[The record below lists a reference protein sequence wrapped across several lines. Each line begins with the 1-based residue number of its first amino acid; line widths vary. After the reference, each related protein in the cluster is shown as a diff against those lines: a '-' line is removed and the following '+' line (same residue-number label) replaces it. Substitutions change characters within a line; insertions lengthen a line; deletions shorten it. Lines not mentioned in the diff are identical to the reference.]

1 MRAALERRRGRTYAA
16 LVLACAAAGL
26 FGGCRSAYY
35 STMET
40 FGVHKRD
47 ILVDRVEEGK
57 ESQADAQE
65 QFQTTLERFRT
76 IAGVDLGELED
87 TYRKFESSYED
98 CEAEA
103 EEVRDRIESIE
114 KVAKDLFREWEAEIE
129 EIHSADL
136 KRRSR
141 ENLALT
147 SKRYEQLISAMHRAA
162 DKMDPV
168 LVAFKDQVL
177 FLKHDL
183 NARAIAGLDETVE
196 GIEDDVERLIAEMQA
211 SIREADAFIGS
222 LQGS

>member
-1 MRAALERRRGRTYAA
+1 MNAALERRRGRAHA
-16 LVLACAAAGL
+16 GLGFVCAAAGL
-26 FGGCRSAYY
+26 LGACRSAYY
-35 STMET
+35 STMEN

-65 QFQTTLERFRT
+65 QFQTTLERFRS

-103 EEVRDRIESIE
+103 EEVRDKIESIE
-114 KVAKDLFREWEAEIE
+114 KVAKDLFREWETEIE
-129 EIHSADL
+129 EIHSSDL

-147 SKRYEQLISAMHRAA
+147 SKRYEQLIAAMHRAA